1 MDSNGLI
8 ENWMKTFC
16 LAVCV
21 AVAGCSSSPNET
33 QPEDSGV
40 HEAGPDT
47 SVAEG
52 GQEASTPDAAGDAD
66 AEPETG
72 SETGPDAE
80 AGADADGGVDADAGL
95 DADTG
100 LDADAAEVLSQVV
113 APTFTPPAGTYAD
126 AQSVTLATTTKG
138 ATIRYTTDGTA
149 PGPQSPAYT
158 AAILLDKPGMAVLR
172 AYATA
177 TGMTDSPAVE
187 ATYNI
192 NCTGTTPAA
201 PSPNP
206 VGGPQDNDFQVALT
220 TATAET
226 ICYTLDGTTPT
237 CLDGACTVAAQ
248 TYDAKKEVAID
259 GTHTDAN
266 GQVVL
271 HAISC
276 KAGVCGAGAM
286 TPQTYTLQAAAPV
299 FASPAPSPPDV
310 AYPGANPSVSTATTG
325 AVQLR
330 YTSSGTLPTCTTGT
344 VLAAPYPAKVPVTED
359 IAYDVIACKAGYA
372 ASSTTH
378 AAYTVQLGTPTFS
391 PTNAATIATAQPNV
405 AVTIGNPSTVGVLCA
420 TSDGTTPVCTAGAC
434 THGSSTATVSITK
447 DSEALEAI
455 VCGVTGKYADSAA
468 AKSGAYTLQLAPA
481 TVAPAAGTKIPTT
494 GLLAGVQITS
504 SGPKTD
510 QPYSFVCWST
520 DGTSTPTCA
529 CTGATAEN
537 TAGTVGPGL
546 YKSTGAATPVM
557 SVQRAAGATGI
568 TVRAI
573 ACDSSAAGYAPSD
586 APYATATW
594 Q

>member
-8 ENWMKTFC
+8 ENWMKTLC
-16 LAVCV
+16 LAACV
-21 AVAGCSSSPNET
+21 TVAGCSSSPNET
-33 QPEDSGV
+33 TPDDSGV
-40 HEAGPDT
+40 HETSVGPDT
-47 SVAEG
+47 GVSEG
-52 GQEASTPDAAGDAD
+52 GSEASTLDATADAD

-95 DADTG
+95 DAD
-100 LDADAAEVLSQVV
+100 AAEVLAQVV

-126 AQSVTLATTTKG
+126 AQSVTLATTTAG

-149 PGPQSPAYT
+149 PGPQSTPYT
-158 AAILLDKPGMAVLR
+158 APILLDKPGMAVVR

-177 TGMTDSPAVE
+177 SGMTDSASVE

-220 TATAET
+220 TSTAET
-226 ICYTLDGTTPT
+226 ICYTLDGTTPS

-271 HAISC
+271 HAIAC
-276 KAGVCGAGAM
+276 KAGVCGAGTM
-286 TPQTYTLQAAAPV
+286 TPQTYTLKAAAPV

-330 YTSSGTLPTCTTGT
+330 YTSSGTAPTCTTGT
-344 VLAAPYPAKVPVTED
+344 VLAAPYPAKLPVTDD

-372 ASSTTH
+372 PSSTTH

-391 PTNAATIATAQPNV
+391 PTNAAPIATAQPNV
-405 AVTIGNPSTVGVLCA
+405 TVTIGNPSAVGVLCA
-420 TSDGTTPVCTAGAC
+420 TSDGSAPVCTAGAC
-434 THGSSTATVSITK
+434 THGSSTATVSINK

-468 AKSGAYTLQLAPA
+468 AKSGAYTLKLAPTA
-481 TVAPAAGTKIPTT
+481 IAPVAGTTFSAT
-494 GLLAGVQITS
+494 GVLAGVQITS

-510 QPYSFVCWST
+510 QAYSFVCWST

-557 SVQRAAGATGI
+557 SVQKAAAATSI

-573 ACDSSAAGYAPSD
+573 ACDSSAAAYAPSD

>member
-1 MDSNGLI
+1 LI
-8 ENWMKTFC
+8 EQWMKTLC
-16 LAVCV
+16 LAACV
-21 AVAGCSSSPNET
+21 AVAGCSGAQGET
-33 QPEDSGV
+33 PEDSGV
-40 HEAGPDT
+40 HETSVGPDT
-47 SVAEG
+47 GVPEG
-52 GQEASTPDAAGDAD
+52 GHEASVPDATADAD
-66 AEPETG
+66 AEP
-72 SETGPDAE
+72 ETGPDAE
-80 AGADADGGVDADAGL
+80 AGADAEGGP
-95 DADTG
+95 
-100 LDADAAEVLSQVV
+100 DADAAEVLARVA
-113 APTFTPPAGTYAD
+113 APTFTPPPGTYAD
-126 AQSVTLATTTKG
+126 AQSVTLATTTTG

-149 PGPQSPAYT
+149 PGPQSAAYT
-158 AAILLDKPGMAVLR
+158 SAILLDKPGMAVIR

-177 TGMTDSPAVE
+177 SGLTDSASVE

-206 VGGPQDNDFQVALT
+206 VGGPEDNDFQVALT
-220 TATAET
+220 TPTAET

-271 HAISC
+271 HAIAC
-276 KAGVCGAGAM
+276 KAGVCGAGSM

-310 AYPGANPSVSTATTG
+310 AYPGANPSVSTATAG

-344 VLAAPYPAKVPVTED
+344 VLAAPYPAKLPVTDD
-359 IAYDVIACKAGYA
+359 IAYDVIACKPGYA
-372 ASSTTH
+372 ASSATH
-378 AAYTVQLGTPTFS
+378 AAYTVQLGAPTFS
-391 PTNAATIATAQPNV
+391 PTNAATIATAQPDV
-405 AVTIGNPSTVGVLCA
+405 AVTIGNPSTVGTLCA
-420 TSDGTTPVCTAGAC
+420 TSDGTAPVCTAGAC
-434 THGSSTATVSITK
+434 THGSSTATVSLTK

-468 AKSGAYTLQLAPA
+468 AKSGAYTLQLAP
-481 TVAPAAGTKIPTT
+481 TKIAPAVGTKVPAT

-537 TAGTVGPGL
+537 TAATVGPGL

-557 SVQRAAGATGI
+557 AVQRAAAATGI

-573 ACDSSAAGYAPSD
+573 ACDSSAAAYAPSD